1 MTNDPRAL
9 LGADVG
15 GTFTDIV
22 LAVSDG
28 TLHRRKVPSTP
39 PDFGRAIT
47 DALPELLDAAGV
59 RPDQLD
65 GVLHATTAATNAILE
80 LRGAPTALVTT
91 EGFRDVLEIGRG
103 RRPSLFDLSWRKPVP
118 LVPRARRYEVRERI
132 APDGTVEIP
141 LRLEDVDAIAD
152 ELRGSEIAAVAVC
165 LINSYADATHEQAV
179 AARLDELLPGI
190 VVSAS
195 CDVLPAIR
203 EYERTSTTCVN
214 AYLRP
219 LMEQYLTTLA
229 DDLQTLGTAAPLR
242 IMQSNGGLTS
252 AAAAR
257 SRPVYVIES
266 GPGAGVMAAIDLGR
280 RHGTPNVIAF
290 DMGGTTAKATLIEA
304 GRAHEAAEYEVG
316 GQMTASRL
324 LRGGGYAVGAPAI
337 DIAEVGAGGGS
348 IVSIDAGGA
357 PRVGPQ
363 SAGSVPG
370 PTCYGRGG
378 DRATVTDANVV
389 LGYLN
394 PHEIGGGSQTIDAE
408 RAAWAIDT
416 QVAEPLGLDRL
427 QAAWGVHVLANS
439 NMGRAVRAV
448 SMQRARDPRDFTLM
462 AFGGSGPIH
471 AAGLARLFQIPELIV
486 PPSPGLLSAIGL
498 IGADETHDEI
508 ASYTRGS
515 VLDVAVV
522 RGEIERLTAAGADA
536 LGALRPGEVEQVER
550 SLDVR
555 YAGQSFELTVAVED
569 GPVDEATLQ
578 TARTAFDREHERT
591 YGHAL
596 PDEPIE
602 IVTIRVRRRRV
613 DVRRT
618 DALHAALSRV
628 VDGGHVGAQSR
639 PAYFGPEL
647 GLVDTPVITR
657 PQIPAN
663 GLAGPILVEEMD
675 TTAVV
680 PPGAHLR
687 YEPDGSLRIE
697 VSADA

>member
-1 MTNDPRAL
+1 MSNDVRAL

-47 DALPELLDAAGV
+47 AALPELLDAAGL
-59 RPDQLD
+59 RPEQLD
-65 GVLHATTAATNAILE
+65 GVLHATTAATNAVLE
-80 LRGAPTALVTT
+80 LRGATTALVTT

-103 RRPSLFDLSWRKPVP
+103 RRPSLFDLSWQKPVP
-118 LVPRARRYEVRERI
+118 LVPRERRFEVRERI
-132 APDGTVEIP
+132 APDGTVEVP
-141 LRLEDVDAIAD
+141 LRIEDVDRIAAAIRESD
-152 ELRGSEIAAVAVC
+152 VEAVAVC
-165 LINSYADATHEQAV
+165 LINSYADPTHERTV
-179 AARLDELLPGI
+179 AERLEQQLPGV

-195 CDVLPAIR
+195 YDVLPAIR

-219 LMEQYLTTLA
+219 LMQRYLTTLG
-229 DDLQTLGTAAPLR
+229 DDLRTLGATAPLR
-242 IMQSNGGLTS
+242 IMQSNGGLT
-252 AAAAR
+252 AAEAAR

-290 DMGGTTAKATLIEA
+290 DMGGTTAKATLIEE

-324 LRGGGYAVGAPAI
+324 LRGGGYAIGAPAI

-357 PRVGPQ
+357 PQVGPH

-370 PTCYGRGG
+370 PVCYGRGG

-394 PHEIGGGSQTIDAE
+394 PHEIGGGSQAIDAE

-427 QAAWGVHVLANS
+427 QAAWGVHLLANS

-471 AAGLARLFQIPELIV
+471 AAGLARMFQIAELIV

-515 VLDVAVV
+515 ELDIELV
-522 RGEIERLTAAGADA
+522 RHEIERLTAAGADA
-536 LGALRPGEVEQVER
+536 LAARRHGEVERIER

-555 YAGQSFELTVAVED
+555 YAGQSFELTVALDD
-569 GPVDEATLQ
+569 GPVDAAAVQ
-578 TARTAFDREHERT
+578 AAREAFDREHQRT

-596 PDEPIE
+596 PEEPIE
-602 IVTIRVRRRRV
+602 IVNIRVRRRRV
-613 DVRRT
+613 DASRT

-628 VDGGHVGAQSR
+628 VAGGHAGAASR
-639 PAYFGPEL
+639 PAYFGPDL
-647 GLVDTPVITR
+647 GTVETPVITR
-657 PQIPAN
+657 PQIPAD
-663 GLAGPILVEEMD
+663 GLAGPVLVEEMD

-680 PPGAHLR
+680 PPGAHVR
-687 YEPDGSLRIE
+687 YEGDGSLRIE